1 MPDMTIELRSDTKT
15 RPSEGMRAAMAAA
28 KVGDEQSNEDP
39 SVNALCERI
48 AVLLGKSRGIFVPS
62 GTMCNLIAVMVHCR
76 YGDEI
81 LAADVSHLMSSE
93 SGGAGLSGALIRAL
107 PSQRGV
113 FTGAQVTAA
122 LRSNKINA
130 PKSRL
135 VHVEQTVNRG
145 GGSIWSLEALTDVAN
160 AARAAGLAVHM
171 DGARVMNAVVA
182 TNVGAAQY
190 GELVDS
196 LWLDLSKGLG
206 CPVGAV
212 LVGDDDFIA
221 AARQWKFRLGG
232 AMRQAG
238 VIAAAGLYALDHNIE
253 RLRVDHDNARLFA
266 ERLEAI
272 PGVTVLEPQTNI
284 VFFDVGAAGI
294 GAPDL
299 ARELA
304 KEGIL
309 IGPHDKTSLRA
320 VTHLDVDAAGIEAAA
335 AAVARIVGRAAH

>member
-1 MPDMTIELRSDTKT
+1 MPDHVIELRSDTKT
-15 RPSEGMRAAMAAA
+15 KPSEGMRAAMAAA

-48 AVLLGKSRGIFVPS
+48 AALLGKSRGIFVPS

-107 PSQRGV
+107 PSERGV

-122 LRSNKINA
+122 LRPSKINA

-135 VHVEQTVNRG
+135 VHLEQTVNRG
-145 GGSIWSLEALTDVAN
+145 GGSIWSLDALTDVAN

-182 TNVGAAQY
+182 TNVSAAQY

-253 RLRVDHDNARLFA
+253 RLRVDHDNARLLA
-266 ERLEAI
+266 DRLKAI
-272 PGVTVLEPQTNI
+272 VGVTVLEPQTNI
-284 VFFDVGAAGI
+284 VFFDVGASGI
-294 GAPDL
+294 GAADL

-309 IGPHDKTSLRA
+309 IGPQDKTSLRA

-335 AAVARIVGRAAH
+335 AAVARVVARAAH